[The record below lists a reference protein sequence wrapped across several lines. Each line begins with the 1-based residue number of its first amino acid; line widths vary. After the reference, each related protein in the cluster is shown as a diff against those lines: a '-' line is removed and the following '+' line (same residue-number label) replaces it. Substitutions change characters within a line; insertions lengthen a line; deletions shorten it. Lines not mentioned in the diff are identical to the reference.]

1 MEVPRSSIIAV
12 GMLGAPAH
20 FFFYFIFKYGFN
32 LPFESFTL
40 RMSATLLCLSVLLK
54 TRVPEN
60 LQKFFPI
67 YWRFVMIFVLPF
79 IFTVNLI
86 MNDFHEL
93 WLYWEIFM
101 VFVLMIFEQNWLM
114 FLLDIV
120 IGVIGAILFYL
131 LSPSPIV
138 LQPDFDITLY
148 SIVLGFSIVVGY
160 AFSYS
165 KWVGLRAFERE
176 KSDEKAKALEAL
188 AGGIAHEMRNPF
200 AQIRHN
206 LDEILLELPSD
217 HAGKE
222 SAVIPSKSI
231 ETINRRISQAQMAVT
246 RSLHVIDVTLAN
258 FRKDDL
264 KGSDLSCLSA
274 TAVTR
279 KAIEEY
285 GYASEQER
293 TMIHLEPGEDFMF
306 RGDENNYILV
316 LYNLLVNALHVLQST
331 PGGRIDISVQRGEK
345 FNRLVL
351 RDNGPGIP
359 PKILNR
365 IFDPF
370 FTSGKKGGTG
380 LGLAF
385 CKRVMQSFNG
395 DITCKSELGRYTE
408 FTLEFPVLDPSAI
421 NEYESKLYA
430 EYAQLF
436 SGKKLLLIDTPE
448 EFTPIV
454 RRQLAPL
461 DMQRDEAAD
470 GNEALR
476 MITEKHYDLV
486 LANTGLPPFG
496 IEELVSGIR
505 KTGGDIPVI
514 AFSSSTTPSLEACK
528 GTDALI
534 SMPPA
539 LPELLSAMKTSL
551 ETVRETLRES
561 LSGKTVLVA
570 DDLDFNRRVIKSML
584 NKLGVTIFE
593 ANNGLEALEILKS
606 KHCDLLIIDMRMPV
620 LDGFDTAKRIRSTPS
635 PYQDMPILGLSGNLD
650 NTTLKMVRESGINDS
665 LIKPLKLKV
674 FLQKVSSMLKISQP
688 VN

>member
-20 FFFYFIFKYGFN
+20 FFFYFIFKYGLH
-32 LPFESFTL
+32 LPYENFAL
-40 RMSATLLCLSVLLK
+40 RMIATLLCLSVLFK
-54 TRVPEN
+54 TRVPDM

-67 YWRFVMIFVLPF
+67 YWRIVMIFVLPF

-86 MNDFHEL
+86 MTDFHEL

-114 FLLDIV
+114 FLLDII
-120 IGVIGAILFYL
+120 IGVLGAILFYL
-131 LSPSPIV
+131 LSPTSIV
-138 LQPDFDITLY
+138 LHPDFDITLY
-148 SIVLGFSIVVGY
+148 SIVMGFSIVVGY

-176 KSDEKAKALEAL
+176 KSEEKAKALEAL

-206 LDEILLELPSD
+206 LDEILLELPAD

-222 SAVIPSKSI
+222 STVILTKNI

-246 RSLHVIDVTLAN
+246 RALHVIDVTLAN

-264 KGSDLSCLSA
+264 AGSDLTCLSV
-274 TAVTR
+274 TTVTR

-293 TMIHLEPGEDFMF
+293 SMIHLEPGEDFMF
-306 RGDENNYILV
+306 LGDENNYTLV
-316 LYNLLVNALHVLQST
+316 LYNLLVNALQVLHST
-331 PGGRIDISVQRGEK
+331 PGGRIDISVHRGQQV
-345 FNRLVL
+345 NRLVI

-408 FTLEFPVLDPSAI
+408 FTLEFLMIEQSII
-421 NEYESKLYA
+421 NQYESTLYA
-430 EYAQLF
+430 EYTQLF
-436 SGKKLLLIDTPE
+436 SGRQILLIDTPE
-448 EFTPIV
+448 EFAPIL

-461 DMQRDEAAD
+461 EIQRDEASN
-470 GNEALR
+470 GNEALG
-476 MITEKHYDLV
+476 MITEKRYDLV
-486 LANTGLPPFG
+486 LANVGLPPFG
-496 IEELVSGIR
+496 VEGLVNAIR
-505 KTGGDIPVI
+505 KTGSDIPVI
-514 AFSSSTTPSLEACK
+514 AFSSSTNPSSDHCK

-539 LPELLSAMKTSL
+539 LPELLSTMKTSL
-551 ETVRETLRES
+551 ETVRTTLQES

-593 ANNGLEALEILKS
+593 ANNGLEALEVLKS

-635 PYQDMPILGLSGNLD
+635 PYQNIPILGLSGNLD

-674 FLQKVSSMLKISQP
+674 FLQKVSAMLKFSQTSS
-688 VN
+688 

>member
-20 FFFYFIFKYGFN
+20 FFFYFIFKYGLN
-32 LPFESFTL
+32 LPYENFAL
-40 RMSATLLCLSVLLK
+40 RMIATLLCLSVLLK
-54 TRVPEN
+54 TRIPETP
-60 LQKFFPI
+60 QQFFPV

-131 LSPSPIV
+131 FSPSPIV
-138 LQPDFDITLY
+138 LNPDFDITLY
-148 SIVLGFSIVVGY
+148 SVVMGFSIVVGY

-165 KWVGLRAFERE
+165 KWVGLRAYERE
-176 KSDEKAKALEAL
+176 KSEEKAKALEAL

-206 LDEILLELPSD
+206 LDGILLELPAD
-217 HAGKE
+217 QTGKE
-222 SAVIPSKSI
+222 SAVILAKNI
-231 ETINRRISQAQMAVT
+231 ETINKRISQAQMAVT
-246 RSLHVIDVTLAN
+246 RALHVIDVTLAN

-264 KGSDLSCLSA
+264 AGSDLFCLSA

-293 TMIHLEPGEDFMF
+293 AMIHLRPGEDFVF

-316 LYNLLVNALHVLQST
+316 LYNLFVNALHVLHSV
-331 PGGRIDISVQRGEK
+331 PGGRIDISIHRGEK
-345 FNRLVL
+345 VNRIVI

-395 DITCKSELGRYTE
+395 DITCKSEPGRFTE
-408 FTLEFPVLDPSAI
+408 FTLEFPMIEQSII
-421 NEYESKLYA
+421 NQYESDLYA
-430 EYAQLF
+430 EYTQLF
-436 SGKKLLLIDTPE
+436 SGKQLLLINTPE
-448 EFTPIV
+448 EFAPIL

-461 DMQRDEAAD
+461 DMRRDEAQD
-470 GNEALR
+470 GNTALR
-476 MITEKHYDLV
+476 MIAEKRYDLV
-486 LANTGLPPFG
+486 LANVSLPPFG
-496 IEELVSGIR
+496 IEELVKAIR
-505 KTGGDIPVI
+505 KTGRDIPAI
-514 AFSSSTTPSLEACK
+514 AFSSSTNLSSETCK

-539 LPELLSAMKTSL
+539 LPELLSTMKTSL
-551 ETVRETLRES
+551 ETVRETLQES

-584 NKLGVTIFE
+584 NKLGVTILE
-593 ANNGLEALEILKS
+593 ASNGLEALEVLRS

-635 PYQDMPILGLSGNLD
+635 PYQDIPILGMSGNLD
-650 NTTLKMVRESGINDS
+650 NATLKMVRESGINDS

-674 FLQKVSSMLKISQP
+674 FLQKVSAMLKISQTSS
-688 VN
+688 

>member
-12 GMLGAPAH
+12 GLLGAPAH
-20 FFFYFIFKYGFN
+20 FFFYFLFKYGLH
-32 LPFESFTL
+32 LPYESFAL
-40 RMSATLLCLSVLLK
+40 RMIATLLCLSVLLK
-54 TRVPEN
+54 TRIPET
-60 LQKFFPI
+60 LQQFFPI
-67 YWRFVMIFVLPF
+67 YGRIVMIFVLPF

-101 VFVLMIFEQNWLM
+101 VFVLMIFEENWIM
-114 FLLDIV
+114 FLLDII

-131 LSPSPIV
+131 LSPSSIA
-138 LQPDFDITLY
+138 LHPDFDITLY
-148 SIVLGFSIVVGY
+148 SIVMGFSIVVGY

-176 KSDEKAKALEAL
+176 KSEEKSKALEAL

-206 LDEILLELPSD
+206 LDEILMELPAD

-222 SAVIPSKSI
+222 SAIIPTKNI

-246 RSLHVIDVTLAN
+246 RALHVIDVTLAN

-264 KGSDLSCLSA
+264 TVSDFACLSA

-293 TMIHLEPGEDFMF
+293 SVIHLEPGEDFIF

-316 LYNLLVNALHVLQST
+316 LYNLLVNALQVLHST

-345 FNRLVL
+345 FNRMLI

-359 PKILNR
+359 PKILDR

-408 FTLEFPVLDPSAI
+408 FTLVFPLLEQSII
-421 NEYESKLYA
+421 NQYESKLYA
-430 EYAQLF
+430 EYTRPF
-436 SGKKLLLIDTPE
+436 SGKQLLLIDTPE
-448 EFTPIV
+448 QFAPV
-454 RRQLAPL
+454 LRRQLAPL
-461 DMQRDEAAD
+461 DMKKDEVSD

-476 MITEKHYDLV
+476 MITEKRYDLV
-486 LANTGLPPFG
+486 LANAGLPPFG
-496 IEELVSGIR
+496 VDELVKGIK
-505 KTGGDIPVI
+505 KTGRDIPVI
-514 AFSSSTTPSLEACK
+514 AFSSSTSPSPDTCK
-528 GTDALI
+528 GIDALI

-539 LPELLSAMKTSL
+539 LPELLSTMKTSL
-551 ETVRETLRES
+551 ETVRETLQES

-584 NKLGVTIFE
+584 NKLGVTILE

-606 KHCDLLIIDMRMPV
+606 KHCDLLVIDMRMPV

-674 FLQKVSSMLKISQP
+674 FLQKVSAMLKISQP
-688 VN
+688 N